1 MTFTELANLVIERN
15 LPFDREANL
24 PRPNVYWG
32 TVRTNDDRT
41 FNDYVA
47 AAHTAPAMNLVLA
60 MATVT
65 LRMRLVKS
73 NNVVMLR
80 RLVLG
85 DLIENPDAFEQALH
99 NAQAVNDHASVE
111 ALQRL
116 PLVLAER
123 LGLIHE
129 HEAPV
134 SLLAPRQ
141 RELRPNP
148 VSH

>member
-1 MTFTELANLVIERN
+1 MTFSELANLVIERN
-15 LPFDREANL
+15 LPFDREASL

-32 TVRTNDDRT
+32 TVRTNDGRT

-47 AAHTAPAMNLVLA
+47 APHTAPAMNKVLA

-85 DLIENPDAFEQALH
+85 DLVENPDAFQQALH
-99 NAQAVNDHASVE
+99 NAQAVNDADSVR
-111 ALQRL
+111 ALERL
-116 PLVLAER
+116 PITLAER

-129 HEAPV
+129 HDMPATLTNPCSAPV
-134 SLLAPRQ
+134 
-141 RELRPNP
+141 RELR
-148 VSH
+148 H